1 MISVGQYHENWIDD
15 TPLEFPRTGFWIVH
29 LFGAVMLFIL
39 GMRFAVHR
47 APLSIMAYRFMRMLR
62 QR

>member
-1 MISVGQYHENWIDD
+1 VGHYHENWVDD
-15 TPLEFPRTGFWIVH
+15 TTLEFPRTGFWLIH
-29 LFGAVMLFIL
+29 LIGAAAIFML

>member
-1 MISVGQYHENWIDD
+1 MGQYHENWIDD

-29 LFGAVMLFIL
+29 VIGVVMLFAL

-62 QR
+62 RR